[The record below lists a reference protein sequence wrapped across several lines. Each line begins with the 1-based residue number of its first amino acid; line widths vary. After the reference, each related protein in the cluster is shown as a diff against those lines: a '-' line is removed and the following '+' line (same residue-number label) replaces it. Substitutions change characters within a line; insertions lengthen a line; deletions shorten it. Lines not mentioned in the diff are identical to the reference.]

1 MTGLRF
7 LVTGAL
13 LGSACS
19 PALAQQAGNGQAG
32 NGQAGNG
39 QAGNGQAGNGPAVDD
54 DGDEGQILVTGLR
67 SVTRDKLAEDA
78 IKAPQSI
85 SIVGH
90 QLMEHQA
97 TSRLED
103 ALKNVPGITLNA
115 GEGAARGDTV
125 NLRGFPAY
133 NDIFLDGVRD
143 AAVYTRDSF
152 NLETLEVLKGPSAV
166 LFGRGS
172 TGGAINQV
180 SKAPTLAPLWS
191 ATVVG
196 GTNSLIRAT
205 ADVDQPIGKDAAI
218 RINAMGEHSQVTDRD
233 QVRNR
238 RWGIAPSLSLGL
250 GGRDTLTIEYLHQEQ
265 NDVPDVGIPII
276 NGRPATVA
284 RNLDYGLV
292 SDHFQAN
299 VNVATARYR
308 HEFSSAVSISNTL
321 RYADYT
327 DTDVFNAPNFAYA
340 NSSGAPTAATPL
352 AAVLVGRDS
361 PSSIGHRT
369 NLINQTDVVA
379 NFATGPVS
387 HTLVAGL
394 EFGREHDDTVRL
406 VNPFGTAGETAAT
419 ALLDPD
425 PFEASV
431 AQPGRTRA
439 VTTAWSTA
447 GYVIDTAH
455 IGSKVDIIG
464 GVRYDRFSAHYRPA
478 ALVSGVSPASLVPLD
493 HVDTIWSPR
502 ASLVFKPTDHAR
514 FYASYG
520 TSFDPSAEALS
531 LSSKTANLSPVLA
544 KSYEVGAKFDM
555 LRGRLVATAALFR
568 TQIDNAQVTDP
579 DHPTQIVL
587 AGNQRVD
594 GLELGLSGHL
604 TRKWEITA
612 GYTHLNGKTLASSNA
627 ATVGKHL
634 ANVAPDAVNLWTEY
648 EFSDQF
654 ELGIG
659 GNYLGRRYAD
669 FAQSAALPGYV
680 TVDAMAAWIVSRHFT
695 VRVNVTNLFDKL
707 AWANSYYASAN
718 ENHVIPAPGRTA
730 LMTAMVKF

>member
-1 MTGLRF
+1 MSGVRV
-7 LVTGAL
+7 LVTSAL
-13 LGSACS
+13 LGSAWA
-19 PALAQQAGNGQAG
+19 PTMALAQQAGM
-32 NGQAGNG
+32 
-39 QAGNGQAGNGPAVDD
+39 GPVGDD
-54 DGDEGQILVTGLR
+54 DGDEDQIVVTGLR
-67 SVTRDKLAEDA
+67 SVTRDKLSEDA
-78 IKAPQSI
+78 IRAPQSI
-85 SIVGH
+85 SIVSH
-90 QLMEHQA
+90 QVMEHQA
-97 TSRLED
+97 TSRLQD

-133 NDIFLDGVRD
+133 NDIFLDGIRD

-196 GTNSLIRAT
+196 GTNNMIRAT
-205 ADVDQPIGKDAAI
+205 ADIDEPIGKDAAI

-233 QVRNR
+233 NVRNR
-238 RWGIAPSLSLGL
+238 RWGIAPSLSVGI
-250 GGRDTLTIEYLHQEQ
+250 GGPDTLTLEYLHQEE

-276 NGRPATVA
+276 NGAPAKVA
-284 RNLDYGLV
+284 RNLDYGLA
-292 SDHFQAN
+292 SDRFQAN
-299 VNVATARYR
+299 ADIATARYR
-308 HEFSSAVSISNTL
+308 HEFSGAVSISDTL

-327 DTDVFNAPNFAYA
+327 FTNVFNGPNFAYFH
-340 NSSGAPTAATPL
+340 STGAPTASTQL
-352 AAVLVGRDS
+352 ASVLVGRDS
-361 PSSIGHRT
+361 PSSTGHRT
-369 NLINQTDVVA
+369 NLINQTDFTA
-379 NFATGPVS
+379 NFATGPIS

-406 VNPFGTAGETAAT
+406 VNPFGSAVETPAT
-419 ALLDPD
+419 PLLNPN
-425 PFEASV
+425 PFQASV
-431 AQPGRTRA
+431 AQVGRTRA
-439 VTTAWSTA
+439 VTTAYSSA
-447 GYVIDTAH
+447 GYVIDTVH
-455 IGSKVDIIG
+455 LGSKFDVIG
-464 GVRYDRFSAHYRPA
+464 GIRYDRFSAHYRPA
-478 ALVSGVSPASLVPLD
+478 ALISGVSASSLVPLD
-493 HVDTIWSPR
+493 HVDHVWSPR

-531 LSSKTANLSPVLA
+531 LSSKTANLEPVIA
-544 KSYEVGAKFDM
+544 KSYEVGAKFDW
-555 LRGRLVATAALFR
+555 LGGKLVGTAALFR

-594 GLELGLSGHL
+594 GLELGLTGRL
-604 TRKWEITA
+604 TKKWEITA

-627 ATVGKHL
+627 ANVGKQL
-634 ANVAPDAVNLWTEY
+634 ANVARDAVNIWTEY
-648 EFSDQF
+648 EFSEQF

-669 FAQSAALPGYV
+669 FAQSAALPSYV
-680 TVDAMAAWIVSRHFT
+680 TVDAMAAWTVNRHLT
-695 VRVNVTNLFDKL
+695 LRVNVTNLFDKL
-707 AWANSYYASAN
+707 AWVNSYYASAN
-718 ENHVIPAPGRTA
+718 ENHVIPSPGRTA
-730 LMTAMVKF
+730 LFTAGVKF